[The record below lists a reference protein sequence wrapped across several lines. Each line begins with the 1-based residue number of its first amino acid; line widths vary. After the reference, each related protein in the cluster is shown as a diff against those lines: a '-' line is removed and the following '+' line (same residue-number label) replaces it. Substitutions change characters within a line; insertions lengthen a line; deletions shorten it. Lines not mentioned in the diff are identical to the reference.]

1 MTEAKHYPNFHEEEN
16 NSSNQQYNQTVN
28 KAVENQ
34 IPPPPRDY
42 EQTLA
47 QSPNMSLSVNGQQ
60 FLKSS
65 ANWSYFIGIIFIV
78 FLILG
83 SLGVIISMV
92 SMLFVSNSMLLISI
106 GSIIFSLLFLLLYYF
121 PIIYLI
127 KSSSKIKKGINTSS
141 IQILEEGFLYKRKF
155 WRFLGILTIIMLLF
169 YVLTF
174 IGLAIFSGGMMMM
187 MDGFDFESIFNSF
200 N

>member
-1 MTEAKHYPNFHEEEN
+1 MTETKHYPNFHEEEN
-16 NSSNQQYNQTVN
+16 NSSNHQYNQTVN
-28 KAVENQ
+28 EAVENQ
-34 IPPPPRDY
+34 NPLPRDY
-42 EQTLA
+42 EQIRA
-47 QSPNMSLSVNGQQ
+47 DSSNMSLSENGQQ

-65 ANWSYFIGIIFIV
+65 ANWSYFIGIISLV

-83 SLGVIISMV
+83 TLGVIISMV
-92 SMLFVSNSMLLISI
+92 SILFVSNSMLLISI

-121 PIIYLI
+121 PIIYLV
-127 KSSSKIKKGINTSS
+127 KSSSKIKNGINTSS
-141 IQILEEGFLYKRKF
+141 LQTLEEGFMYKRKF
-155 WRFLGILTIIMLLF
+155 WRFLGILSIIMLLF